1 MKRKVFKV
9 LGFLPFV
16 FMLIVLVPVA
26 GMASIELSKLVG
38 LRPIPVPVVG
48 TGSMY
53 PSLYWAKSEGG
64 PEDESQSVIEEYRT
78 TPHLY
83 RYFRGVTIF
92 GHTLARHTINH
103 GAMVAFKSD
112 KTAEI
117 LTSEDKDNSSG
128 FIKRVIGVPG
138 DTIELRDGFTYRNGE
153 LVSEPYIASPRSTYG
168 GTTLKDCEKFI
179 VPPDNYFVLGDN
191 RKVSSDSRYE
201 LGLVQDADINFIL
214 PQDLQSIYTS
224 LWRDTTKDRQ
234 LMGSPSLSSDE
245 FLHLVN
251 TKRLSLGLSNLTL
264 KSALL
269 KSSTLR
275 AQHLLD
281 DDSKSYS
288 MQNALSSANYSNIV
302 LGEFI
307 SHGHFTA
314 QELLENLLFNAGTS
328 KQILNQDY
336 SDLGISAVN
345 KEVNGCPT
353 QIIVGHLGGYLPAS
367 YDQSVIDSWRSL
379 GDNLRSIIPSW
390 EAAKDYESIDQTKL
404 SMLLALLHTR
414 LSLAEEIVQSME
426 KRAWLTPDQQARIKA
441 DQDSATRATQLTS
454 ELNQE

>member
-53 PSLYWAKSEGG
+53 PSLFWAKSEGG

-92 GHTLARHTINH
+92 GHTLARRTINH

-214 PQDLQSIYTS
+214 PYAKQGIYRS
-224 LWRDTTKDRQ
+224 LWRDPNKDRELLGQ
-234 LMGSPSLSSDE
+234 PTLSSEE
-245 FLHLVN
+245 FVKLVN
-251 TKRLSLGLSNLTL
+251 EKRNQKLTL
-264 KSALL
+264 KPSLT

-275 AQHLLD
+275 GQNLLKD
-281 DDSKSYS
+281 ENTSYS

-414 LSLAEEIVQSME
+414 LSLTEEIVQVME

>member
-1 MKRKVFKV
+1 MKFRIFKV
-9 LGFLPFV
+9 IGLVPLIL
-16 FMLIVLVPVA
+16 MLLVLVTVV
-26 GMASIELSKLVG
+26 GMATTELSKLVG
-38 LRPIPVPVVG
+38 LRSIPVPVVG

-53 PSLYWAKSEGG
+53 PSLFWAKSEGG

-92 GHTLARHTINH
+92 GYTLLHRTINR
-103 GAMVAFKSD
+103 GDMVAFKSEA
-112 KTAEI
+112 TAKI
-117 LTSEDKDNSSG
+117 LATEDKDISSG

-138 DTIELRDGFTYRNGE
+138 DTIELRDGFVYRNGE
-153 LVSEPYIASPRSTYG
+153 LISEPYIASPRSTYG
-168 GTTLKDCEKFI
+168 GTTLKDCEKLT
-179 VPPDNYFVLGDN
+179 VPQGNYFMLGDN

-214 PQDLQSIYTS
+214 PLDLQSIYTS

-245 FLHLVN
+245 FLRLVN
-251 TKRLSLGLSNLTL
+251 TKRLSQNLPKLTL
-264 KSALL
+264 KPALL

-281 DDSKSYS
+281 DDSTSYS

-307 SHGHFTA
+307 SHGHFTT
-314 QELLENLLFNAGTS
+314 QELLENLLFNTGTT

-353 QIIVGHLGGYLPAS
+353 QIIVGHLGGYIPAS

-379 GDNLRSIIPSW
+379 ADNLRSIIPSW
-390 EAAKDYESIDQTKL
+390 EAAKDAQNIDQVKL
-404 SMLLALLHTR
+404 TALLALLQTR
-414 LSLAEEIVQSME
+414 LSLAAEIVQAME
-426 KRAWLTPDQQARIKA
+426 HRAWLTSDQQARIKA
-441 DQDSATRATQLTS
+441 DQENATRATQLS
-454 ELNQE
+454 NDLNKE

>member
-1 MKRKVFKV
+1 
-9 LGFLPFV
+9 
-16 FMLIVLVPVA
+16 
-26 GMASIELSKLVG
+26 
-38 LRPIPVPVVG
+38 
-48 TGSMY
+48 
-53 PSLYWAKSEGG
+53 
-64 PEDESQSVIEEYRT
+64 
-78 TPHLY
+78 
-83 RYFRGVTIF
+83 
-92 GHTLARHTINH
+92 
-103 GAMVAFKSD
+103 
-112 KTAEI
+112 
-117 LTSEDKDNSSG
+117 
-128 FIKRVIGVPG
+128 
-138 DTIELRDGFTYRNGE
+138 
-153 LVSEPYIASPRSTYG
+153 
-168 GTTLKDCEKFI
+168 
-179 VPPDNYFVLGDN
+179 
-191 RKVSSDSRYE
+191 
-201 LGLVQDADINFIL
+201 
-214 PQDLQSIYTS
+214 
-224 LWRDTTKDRQ
+224 
-234 LMGSPSLSSDE
+234 MGSPSLSSDE

-390 EAAKDYESIDQTKL
+390 EATKDYESIDQTKL